1 MIGMVQSQ
9 TQGGGKIE
17 RERRYYL
24 SSTRLS
30 AEDFARAVRAHW
42 HVENRLHRVLDV
54 TSGFGPENMA
64 VVKHIAMNHL
74 RNPKDRHSLKAR
86 RKLACLNEDYLE
98 GLIAQ
103 KTSSTGSNSPG
114 RRRR

>member
-54 TSGFGPENMA
+54 TFHDDLARLRSGFGPENMA

-103 KTSSTGSNSPG
+103 KTSST
-114 RRRR
+114 